1 MIKCT
6 WGSRVFNILSVL
18 VFQLCAAYQ
27 REVKYFLISVS
38 AFLLDFDTKIRP
50 VL

>member
-1 MIKCT
+1 M
-6 WGSRVFNILSVL
+6 SNILSVL
-18 VFQLCAAYQ
+18 VFKLCTAYQ
-27 REVKYFLISVS
+27 RDVKYFLVSVA

>member
-1 MIKCT
+1 M
-6 WGSRVFNILSVL
+6 FNILSVL
-18 VFQLCAAYQ
+18 VFKLCTAYQ

-38 AFLLDFDTKIRP
+38 AFFLDFDTKIRP